1 MLCSEHNRFVC
12 PRCGHAMNA
21 LNVVQ
26 RMKKD
31 EVRGYCSQCKIW
43 TPFQL
48 PSIRKQLVY
57 LDQSFLSDIC
67 FPANKTGIEKRLYQK
82 LYELKVQQKIFLIV
96 SDIHS
101 IETSAIPNEYTKNR
115 MILWQF
121 QNNLANGNIAGN
133 FYDVF
138 AAQTRRMLIEQD
150 GTDPFPFTDIGLDD
164 PHRWQVGMNVVPTN
178 FWRLRLNRAYAL
190 PRDEINEKFLNI
202 IDRQVKNIPDCRGA
216 RDCLNHVTELWRNDI
231 QQGINAYKQQCEIL
245 LIMQQL
251 TEEFETGKPI
261 SNRIPQLSDAPFRR
275 IVNDVVNG
283 LDEPAALQRWSELLK
298 NNPILICPALRI
310 KIAFEAELLWM
321 RWQGHRPNP
330 KKFNANFGI
339 SRQND
344 IDHIS
349 TFVPYVDALTTDN
362 DMSNLRQ
369 REVVAEE
376 LARFPVKIFS
386 KKNYDEFETWLDS
399 LLATSA

>member
-1 MLCSEHNRFVC
+1 
-12 PRCGHAMNA
+12 
-21 LNVVQ
+21 
-26 RMKKD
+26 
-31 EVRGYCSQCKIW
+31 
-43 TPFQL
+43 
-48 PSIRKQLVY
+48 VY

-67 FPANKTGIEKRLYQK
+67 FPANEKGIERRLYQK
-82 LYELKVQQKIFLIV
+82 LYELKIQQKIFLIV

-101 IETSAIPNEYTKNR
+101 TETSAIPDEYTENR
-115 MILWQF
+115 TILWEF

-150 GTDPFPFTDIGLDD
+150 GADPFPFTDIGLDD

-178 FWRLRLNRAYAL
+178 SWRLRLNRAYAR

-202 IDRQVKNIPDCRGA
+202 IDRQVKNIPDCRGV

-261 SNRIPQLSDAPFRR
+261 SNQIPQLSDVPFRR
-275 IVNDVVNG
+275 IIRDVVNG
-283 LDEPAALQRWSELLK
+283 LDESAALQRWSGLLK
-298 NNPILICPALRI
+298 NKPILICPVLRI
-310 KIAFEAELLWM
+310 EIAFEAELLWM
-321 RWQGHRPNP
+321 RWQGHRSNP

-344 IDHIS
+344 IDHVS

-362 DMSNLRQ
+362 DMSNLCQ

-376 LARFPVKIFS
+376 LARFPAKIFS

>member
-1 MLCSEHNRFVC
+1 MLCSEHNYFVC
-12 PRCGHAMNA
+12 PHCGHT
-21 LNVVQ
+21 LNVQDVVQ
-26 RMKKD
+26 NMKKN

-48 PSIRKQLVY
+48 PSIRKKLVY
-57 LDQSFLSDIC
+57 LDQSLLSDIC
-67 FPANKTGIEKRLYQK
+67 REETEIAQHLYQK
-82 LYELKVQQKIFLIV
+82 LLELKRLQKIFLII

-101 IETSAIPNEYTKNR
+101 NETSAFPDEYIEDRTK
-115 MILWQF
+115 LWKL
-121 QNNLANGNIAGN
+121 QNTLADGRIAGN

-138 AAQTRRMLIEQD
+138 AAQTRRMLIEHD
-150 GTDPFPFTDIGLDD
+150 GIDPFPFTDIGLDD

-178 FWRLRLNRAYAL
+178 SWRLRLNRAYAL
-190 PRDEINEKFLNI
+190 PRDEINEKLLNI
-202 IDRQVKNIPDCRGA
+202 IDRQVKNIPDCRGI

-245 LIMQQL
+245 LIIQ
-251 TEEFETGKPI
+251 EFETGKPI
-261 SNRIPQLSDAPFRR
+261 SNQIPQLSDAPFRQ
-275 IVNDVVNG
+275 IVSDVVYG
-283 LDEPAALQRWSELLK
+283 LDEQAALQRWSELLK

-321 RWQGHRPNP
+321 RWQGHRPTP

-344 IDHIS
+344 IGHIS
-349 TFVPYVDALTTDN
+349 AFVPYVDALTTDN
-362 DMSNLRQ
+362 DMSNLCE

-376 LARFPVKIFS
+376 LARFPAKIFS
-386 KKNYDEFETWLDS
+386 KKNYNEFEEWLDI